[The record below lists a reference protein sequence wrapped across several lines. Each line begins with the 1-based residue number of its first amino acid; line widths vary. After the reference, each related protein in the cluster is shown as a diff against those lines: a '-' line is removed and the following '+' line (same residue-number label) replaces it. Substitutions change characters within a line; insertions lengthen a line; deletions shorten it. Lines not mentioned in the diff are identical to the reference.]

1 MHKIAYRV
9 MFCEQIQLF
18 NDDYNADGRTEPN
31 AEYAAYWTCNLFHS
45 HSAMI
50 WTETY
55 KFLVLQI
62 AALHV
67 TAKARERILKAGES
81 KLKPFRD

>member
-50 WTETY
+50 WKET
-55 KFLVLQI
+55 
-62 AALHV
+62 
-67 TAKARERILKAGES
+67 
-81 KLKPFRD
+81 